1 MAGKLAGQIFDNGI
15 EGLQVARLMNGTF
28 SGLTPTP
35 SLERAGLRFGLRGTH
50 TSRTMM
56 LREVAELF
64 ATVPANATR
73 DEYRIA
79 VVEENV
85 LGKRTWATR
94 RSSRQRLSELYG
106 LDPTLPLFRVLRRLW
121 HADPHGRPVVALL
134 CALARDPLLRSTAA
148 PVLALAEGHELVR
161 GPFSAVIRD
170 AVGRRLNDAI
180 VDKVARNAGSTWTQS
195 GHLEGRVRKLRR
207 RITPTPGPVA
217 LALWLGELQG
227 LAGFS
232 MLSSDWAAV
241 LDRRGPALLPLA
253 LEAKRFGLIHA
264 HGAGSV
270 VEIST
275 RHLDPAFAR

>member
-1 MAGKLAGQIFDNGI
+1 MAGKLAGETFDI
-15 EGLQVARLMNGTF
+15 EMGVLQVARLMNGTF
-28 SGLTPTP
+28 SGLTPSP
-35 SLERAGLRFGLRGTH
+35 SLERAGFRFGLRGTH

-56 LREVAELF
+56 LRELTELF
-64 ATVPANATR
+64 ATVPTNATR

-106 LDPTLPLFRVLRRLW
+106 LDPSLPLFRVLRRLW
-121 HADPHGRPVVALL
+121 REDPQGRPVVALL
-134 CALARDPLLRSTAA
+134 SALARDPLLRSTAA
-148 PVLALAEGHELVR
+148 PVLGLAEGHELVR

-207 RITPTPGPVA
+207 RVTPTPGPTA
-217 LALWLGELQG
+217 LALWLGERQG

-232 MLSSDWAAV
+232 LLDSDWAAV
-241 LDRRGPALLPLA
+241 LDRRGPALFPLA
-253 LEAKRFGLIHA
+253 LEAKRYGLIHA
-264 HGAGSV
+264 HGVGSV
-270 VEIST
+270 IEVST